1 MKTSTTRQARYQSF
15 VADMQ
20 DLGRQGNRAV
30 RSSARALAALP
41 WPALLAVAILLAI
54 LVSLVPL
61 VLTLFVGLL
70 LLKLV
75 AAALFGRRPAQIVE

>member
-1 MKTSTTRQARYQSF
+1 MKTSTIHQSRFQSF
-15 VADMQ
+15 VADMEH
-20 DLGRQGNRAV
+20 LGRKSHRAV
-30 RSSARALAALP
+30 RSGARTLAALS

-54 LVSLVPL
+54 LLSLIPL

-75 AAALFGRRPAQIVE
+75 ATALFGRRPAQIVE